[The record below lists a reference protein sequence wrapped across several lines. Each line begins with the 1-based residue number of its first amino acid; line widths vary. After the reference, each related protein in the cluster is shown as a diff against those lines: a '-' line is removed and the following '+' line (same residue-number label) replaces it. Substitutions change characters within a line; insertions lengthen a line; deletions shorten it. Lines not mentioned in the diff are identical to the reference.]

1 MSLNVSINVTQEDF
15 SLDVEWDQPV
25 GSITGIWGASGSGKS
40 TLLRALAGMQPVTGK
55 INWGNENWLMLPAYK
70 RPMTLVFQSAN
81 LFSHLNV
88 EQNLLF
94 SWKRRNAGK
103 PIVMFDDVVN
113 KMELSSLLLS
123 RPDQLSGGQAQRV
136 AIARALLNNP
146 KVLLLDEPLSALDD
160 IARAQILGY
169 FEWLK
174 SLAISIVYVSHRPE
188 EMLQLADQLVVLD
201 QGKQI
206 ASGAI
211 ETLIG
216 GENSPFAG
224 HAHCSSMLKVSAAKL
239 NEGVS
244 LVNENSLNEWF
255 VEEQSLWL
263 QGAAPSKSMSVFDKQ
278 SAQKRV
284 VIMARD
290 VAISR
295 HQLTQTSIVNQLACV
310 IKGIDIQNDD
320 RVLLRLGLGEQQ
332 LLALITRKS
341 CDKLDLACGDQVY
354 ALVKSVALSRSV

>member
-1 MSLNVSINVTQEDF
+1 V
-15 SLDVEWDQPV
+15 
-25 GSITGIWGASGSGKS
+25 
-40 TLLRALAGMQPVTGK
+40 
-55 INWGNENWLMLPAYK
+55 
-70 RPMTLVFQSAN
+70 
-81 LFSHLNV
+81 
-88 EQNLLF
+88 
-94 SWKRRNAGK
+94 
-103 PIVMFDDVVN
+103 
-113 KMELSSLLLS
+113 
-123 RPDQLSGGQAQRV
+123 
-136 AIARALLNNP
+136 
-146 KVLLLDEPLSALDD
+146 LDE
-160 IARAQILGY
+160 
-169 FEWLK
+169 
-174 SLAISIVYVSHRPE
+174 
-188 EMLQLADQLVVLD
+188 
-201 QGKQI
+201 GKQI
-206 ASGAI
+206 ASGGI

-216 GENSPFAG
+216 GENRPVAG

-263 QGAAPSKSMSVFDKQ
+263 QGAAPSKSVSVFDKQ
-278 SAQKRV
+278 FAQKRV